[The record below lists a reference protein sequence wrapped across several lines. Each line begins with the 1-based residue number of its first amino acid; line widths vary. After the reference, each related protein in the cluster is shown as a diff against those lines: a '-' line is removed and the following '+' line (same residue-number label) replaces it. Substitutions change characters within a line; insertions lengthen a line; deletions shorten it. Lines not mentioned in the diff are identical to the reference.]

1 MLPLKAAT
9 SCSSAYAH
17 QLILWGVRT
26 SVVNQ
31 MTGEGVSL
39 TSRSLRRQQR
49 HADFLLMVDSMQY
62 PARTNTWRSRKGSGA
77 HILWGFRFIKVCA
90 PKTAAHDAEHAHCV
104 VAPAH
109 TQAKSMADQL
119 QKVWRAPERCH
130 TAVAAG
136 ASASCHDEC
145 CIQYRTQVMRLTSG
159 ALQLQRTDCKQHC
172 ARLGHGRCS
181 SEVSLAARLCQS

>member
-77 HILWGFRFIKVCA
+77 HILWGFRFCKVCA
-90 PKTAAHDAEHAHCV
+90 PKTAAHEAE
-104 VAPAH
+104 
-109 TQAKSMADQL
+109 
-119 QKVWRAPERCH
+119 RA
-130 TAVAAG
+130 TA
-136 ASASCHDEC
+136 SSHLP
-145 CIQYRTQVMRLTSG
+145 TLKPSPWPTSFKKYG
-159 ALQLQRTDCKQHC
+159 ALQKGVTLPSLLAQVPLAMTNAASSTGRRSC
-172 ARLGHGRCS
+172 A
-181 SEVSLAARLCQS
+181 